1 MMTPMDNEAAPQPAP
16 VELPAPPELEPEPEP
31 VKKRGLGN
39 LLLGTLFWPRSTFA
53 YLRDHGGRSWLL
65 PLLLAV
71 LLVVA
76 SRVVAIPIEKA
87 QSDAAIAAIQS
98 QLGSNP
104 TKGGNVQIF
113 TTGGPGGPANF
124 TSTGGPASPLLDFG
138 LPVLGVIWDW
148 LLRGGLLLGLAWLLG
163 GRPGGGAMFRLSS
176 WTLLPT
182 IARLLVTL
190 AVMLIAHRVPLT
202 GLQGF
207 GGGPVG
213 GGPVNITVA
222 PGGDNTFTS
231 TSTGSASTDTSGPA
245 IQVGPGGGGNFG
257 PAFLPLLQSSFL
269 GALDLYTLWGLL
281 LMLIGVAVTARLG
294 VIKSALT
301 TAGYWAVSL
310 VLATLPPLLSF
321 MLLTLA
327 GPGRLVGP

>member
-1 MMTPMDNEAAPQPAP
+1 MTPMDNEAAPQPAP
-16 VELPAPPELEPEPEP
+16 VALPAPPEPEPEP
-31 VKKRGLGN
+31 VKKRGLGS

-71 LLVVA
+71 LLTVA
-76 SRVVAIPIEKA
+76 SRAVAIPIEQA

-98 QLGSNP
+98 QLGNS

-113 TTGGPGGPANF
+113 TAGGPGGPANF
-124 TSTGGPASPLLDFG
+124 TSTGGPAASPLLAYG
-138 LPVLGVIWDW
+138 LPVLGVVWDW

-163 GRPGGGAMFRLSS
+163 GRPGGAAMFRLSG
-176 WTLLPT
+176 WTLMPT

-190 AVMLIAHRVPLT
+190 AVMLIAHRVPLS

-231 TSTGSASTDTSGPA
+231 ATGDSTGSA
-245 IQVGPGGGGNFG
+245 IQVGPGGGGGSFG